1 MKVLFI
7 EARKKSN
14 KTITENIARKLPTKL
29 HILYTI
35 QYKSIAEKLKK
46 KLEKNHQVLAFQQV
60 LGCSKIKPQA
70 SLLLVGSGRFHALT
84 LPLNKKIFIYEE
96 WKIKEITN
104 EIQAKRKKERAKLTL
119 FLASEKI
126 GLLFSIKPGQDKLK
140 LAEKIKKRIEKKFPG
155 KNFYSFVSDNI
166 LINELENFPIDF
178 WINTAC
184 PGIELDSNK
193 ILNYEK
199 VWKIK
204 NLLKE

>member
-60 LGCSKIKPQA
+60 L
-70 SLLLVGSGRFHALT
+70 VGSGRFHALT

-96 WKIKEITN
+96 GKIKEITK